1 MRTSLLAF
9 AALLQIACDRSRLP
23 ASEAAR
29 SDAELGGVVAA
40 FDSAWN
46 AKDSGAAGRWLAPGY
61 RYFSSRGR
69 VVPRDEMLKDLMAPH
84 YRLEY
89 AERSEIEV
97 ATAGQTAVVSSRWRG
112 RGTWQLTQ
120 FVDDQ
125 RCTLT
130 LTRTPDGWRM
140 LSEHCTQIAP

>member
-1 MRTSLLAF
+1 MV
-9 AALLQIACDRSRLP
+9 CGRSRLP
-23 ASEAAR
+23 ANEAAP
-29 SDAELGGVVAA
+29 SDAGPGGIVLA

-69 VVPRDEMLKDLMAPH
+69 VVPRDEMLRDLMAPH

-89 AERSEIEV
+89 ADRSEIEV
-97 ATAGQTAVVSSRWRG
+97 ATVGGTAVVSSRWRG

-125 RCTLT
+125 RCTLA
-130 LTRTPDGWRM
+130 LTRTSDGWRI

>member
-1 MRTSLLAF
+1 MACGRT
-9 AALLQIACDRSRLP
+9 RLP
-23 ASEAAR
+23 ANEAAP
-29 SDAELGGVVAA
+29 SDTGGSGIVIA

-46 AKDSGAAGRWLAPGY
+46 AKDSSAAGRWLAPGY

-69 VVPRDEMLKDLMAPH
+69 VVSRDEMLRDLMAPH

-97 ATAGQTAVVSSRWRG
+97 ATVGQTAVVSSRWRG
-112 RGTWQLTQ
+112 RGAWQLTQ

-125 RCTLT
+125 RCTLA
-130 LTRTPDGWRM
+130 LTRTSDGWRI
-140 LSEHCTQIAP
+140 LSEHCTQIVP